1 MFNSKVISLKNYE
14 ADLNLFWTLKR
25 NNASMFEHMSKYNA
39 LGLGGYED
47 V

>member
-1 MFNSKVISLKNYE
+1 MFNGKVIFLNHE
-14 ADLNLFWTLKR
+14 ADLSRFWANLKR

-39 LGLGGYED
+39 LGLGDYED